1 MTATSFELNYCH
13 RDSLNITSR
22 KAFDGK
28 VTDVDALLA
37 AGATIDDAIYG
48 FAFGG
53 HVDNVRAL
61 LAVHP
66 TRREAA
72 ARGYARAKNLV
83 ETERFLASDE
93 LKRGIIFGYAQAGN
107 EVQVRAA
114 LNSTGGSKFLPDVL
128 RGLAST
134 GQSALL
140 LELVD
145 GSKYY
150 PLALK
155 AAAKAG
161 HTALVEQLLENLS
174 INLDTL
180 KRSSPPIAKEISP
193 YLKAV
198 LEGYSE
204 GRHFEEAILLMEL
217 GVPPMSCLSTL
228 SPKGTIDPTDA
239 NLLVS
244 LAKKAEIAV
253 KLTTKIKEQ
262 YGLDVGK
269 VTTST
274 HATLLASLTES
285 TAGSVSPRV

>member
-1 MTATSFELNYCH
+1 MTATPFELNYCPT
-13 RDSLNITSR
+13 DSLNITSR

-28 VTDVDALLA
+28 VADVDALLA

-53 HVDNVRAL
+53 HIDRVRAL
-61 LAVHP
+61 LAAHP
-66 TRREAA
+66 TRSEAA
-72 ARGYARAKNLV
+72 ARGYARARNLV

-93 LKRGIIFGYAQAGN
+93 LKRGIVFGYAQAGN

-114 LNSTGGSKFLPDVL
+114 LNSTGGSKYLPDVL
-128 RGLAST
+128 SGLAST

-150 PLALK
+150 RLALK

-161 HTALVEQLLENLS
+161 HAALVEQLLEKLS
-174 INLDTL
+174 IHLGTL
-180 KRSSPPIAKEISP
+180 KRSTAPIAKDILP
-193 YLKAV
+193 FLKTA

-217 GVPPMSCLSTL
+217 GVPPMSCLTTL

-244 LAKKAEIAV
+244 LAKNPDINAN
-253 KLTTKIKEQ
+253 LRTRIKEQ
-262 YGLDVGK
+262 FGLDVDT
-269 VTTST
+269 VTTLA
-274 HATLLASLTES
+274 HAKLLASLTES
-285 TAGSVSPRV
+285 TAGSVSPGL